1 MKNINNIHKKR
12 NKQGARL
19 SSLMITSAS
28 LSMVMAMLL
37 PNKIHAH
44 AFMENPKARQSIC
57 EAQGGYWWPTDGSN
71 IPNLACRAAF
81 LESGYVQFVQEH
93 EISVNVADYYDQQ
106 AVENAVTDGLLCSA
120 GSYEKRGI
128 NLASAHWQKTK
139 VMPNEQNKIQIRF
152 NAKTPHNPSFWKI
165 YLSKPSFNASTDVL
179 RWQDLELVQEHG
191 DIDFI
196 KSPDGNRYY
205 DMEVSIPENRSG
217 DALLYSRWQR
227 NDVVGEG
234 FYNCSDITIVRD
246 DVDPQQ
252 WQSIGY
258 FIKQGQVAN
267 VGDSV
272 WLRLFS
278 DVGQELI
285 NQTLEVTASNSE
297 SWQTDFATLLNEQYN
312 QQIKVG
318 IKNQENHIVFD
329 ENNLL
334 SNKVWVTDENY
345 SFALTIVTQSTNTA
359 PVVAE
364 IADLTLD
371 ENSQTSVHVHAF
383 DDQNDPLTFIWHL
396 NAPLTLTGEGADIT
410 LHAAD
415 IDSDQSLS
423 VSVDVS
429 DGKLTTS
436 RSFMVTIKNSG
447 DIPDFPAW
455 DANTAYKAG
464 DKVSYQNKTY
474 QAKWWNKNQQPN
486 ISNAWLEVAPDN
498 GDLPQWNNQTAYPGG
513 SEVMHNGDKYKAKW
527 WTQGEE
533 PGDADVWLKQ

>member
-246 DVDPQQ
+246 GVDPQQ

-513 SEVMHNGDKYKAKW
+513 SEVVHNGDKYKAKW